1 MNKIWAYLSH
11 KFDEEGVIEDWHT
24 IAEALEEEL
33 TLDEMEQIHST
44 VVRFMNIHDLTDIVV
59 HYTGEP
65 RRRVPIAQRHQEIRT
80 RTAI

>member
-11 KFDEEGVIEDWHT
+11 KFDEEGIIEDWHT

-33 TLDEMEQIHST
+33 TLDEMDQIHST
-44 VVRFMNIHDLTDIVV
+44 VIRFMNIHDLTDIVV
-59 HYTGEP
+59 HYAGEP
-65 RRRVPIAQRHQEIRT
+65 RRRVPIEQSHPEART